1 MKYGVISGLAVGL
14 GWAVL
19 ALVQLWLAPLTPEI
33 FIKISVTAGVVL
45 AAIVLVTLAVSEYL
59 SEKKLKQDGFIDG

>member
-1 MKYGVISGLAVGL
+1 MKWGIISGLVVGL

-19 ALVQLWLAPLTPEI
+19 ALVQLWMAPLTAEV
-33 FIKISVTAGVVL
+33 FFKISVTAGVLL
-45 AAIVLVTLAVSEYL
+45 AAIVVVTLVVKEYL

>member
-14 GWAVL
+14 SWAVL
-19 ALVQLWLAPLTPEI
+19 AIVQLWLAPLTPEI
-33 FIKISVTAGVVL
+33 FIKITVTAGVL
-45 AAIVLVTLAVSEYL
+45 IAAIVVVTLVIKEYL